1 MRINVIETT
10 GSGKRFF
17 SKRLTQKLNI
27 PCIEIE
33 AQEFLENFGV

>member
-1 MRINVIETT
+1 MRINVIGTA

-27 PCIEIE
+27 PCVEIE